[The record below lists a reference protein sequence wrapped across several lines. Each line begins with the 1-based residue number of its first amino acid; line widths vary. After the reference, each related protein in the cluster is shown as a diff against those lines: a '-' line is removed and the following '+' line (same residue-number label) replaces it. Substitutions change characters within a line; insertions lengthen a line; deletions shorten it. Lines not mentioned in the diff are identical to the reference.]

1 VPNTELFVYPGEA
14 HFTEHDQRAAALR
27 HRRALDFLQARV
39 GDEFRADRRSHTF
52 ETTGDVL
59 CVAESA
65 VSAHFGNLRRSSC
78 PSP

>member
-1 VPNTELFVYPGEA
+1 LGT
-14 HFTEHDQRAAALR
+14 TEHLLIREVPPQPVPR
-27 HRRALDFLQARV
+27 HRRALDFLQALE
-39 GDEFRADRRSHTF
+39 GDEFRAARPSHTF

-65 VSAHFGNLRRSSC
+65 MSAASGDLKEEKC